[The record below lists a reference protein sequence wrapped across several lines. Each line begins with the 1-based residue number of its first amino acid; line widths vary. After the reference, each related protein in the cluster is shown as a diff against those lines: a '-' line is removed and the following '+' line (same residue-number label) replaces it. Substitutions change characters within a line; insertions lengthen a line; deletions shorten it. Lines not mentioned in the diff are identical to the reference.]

1 MRTGTMEKVA
11 KPSTRPLVR
20 PAHCNGGHGQ
30 RYGPTK
36 EKPCGN
42 RFLQRYLVTILH
54 YGAGGS
60 VKGLSRF

>member
-20 PAHCNGGHGQ
+20 PAHCNGVMAGATALPKK
-30 RYGPTK
+30 GPVVIASYSGY
-36 EKPCGN
+36 P
-42 RFLQRYLVTILH
+42 VTILH